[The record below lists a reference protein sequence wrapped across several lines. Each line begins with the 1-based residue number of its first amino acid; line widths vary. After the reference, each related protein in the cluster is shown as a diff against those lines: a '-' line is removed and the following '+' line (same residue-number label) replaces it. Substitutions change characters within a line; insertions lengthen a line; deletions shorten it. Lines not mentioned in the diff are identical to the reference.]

1 MVQAKHLNTKLTF
14 AALGIFYLRFY
25 TFLFQEYWWQAA
37 REACFL
43 LLLIPII
50 FFRHVFPTHRAILCT
65 YLTFIVLMSLRIVA
79 PVYMIIVTPEH
90 GEVDACVDDK
100 PNDGNTIWIGDLL
113 GRLVICVLLL
123 CSLTMNKT
131 EVRPEVSDQAIEDCN
146 DREKQSGREYQN
158 MSNLP
163 GIQDETELT
172 EAEENEPV
180 MHMKNVMKSDL
191 GVEKLQA
198 YNKYQSEFEL
208 AVR

>member
-1 MVQAKHLNTKLTF
+1 
-14 AALGIFYLRFY
+14 
-25 TFLFQEYWWQAA
+25 
-37 REACFL
+37 
-43 LLLIPII
+43 
-50 FFRHVFPTHRAILCT
+50 
-65 YLTFIVLMSLRIVA
+65 
-79 PVYMIIVTPEH
+79 MIIVTPEH

-163 GIQDETELT
+163 GIQDETEMK

-180 MHMKNVMKSDL
+180 IDQLCSCFNH
-191 GVEKLQA
+191 
-198 YNKYQSEFEL
+198 
-208 AVR
+208 